1 MTLRTTRGLWK
12 SPERREK
19 SSRRSRAG
27 RPDLAVREAGTEQR
41 EESGREKGEE
51 DEEHWQREEQSRSS
65 RV

>member
-19 SSRRSRAG
+19 SGRRSRAG
-27 RPDLAVREAGTEQR
+27 RLDLAVREAGTEQR
-41 EESGREKGEE
+41 EESGREEKGEG
-51 DEEHWQREEQSRSS
+51 EHRQREEQSRSS